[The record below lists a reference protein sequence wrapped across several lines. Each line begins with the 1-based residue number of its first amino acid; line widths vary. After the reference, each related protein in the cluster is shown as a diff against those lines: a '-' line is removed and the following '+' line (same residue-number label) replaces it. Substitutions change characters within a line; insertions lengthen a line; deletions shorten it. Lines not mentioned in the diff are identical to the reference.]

1 MIAHLKK
8 GFTLMELMIVIAITG
23 ILAAA
28 LFPALTGY
36 LGRARDTKK
45 ISEMRQLHTALLAYK
60 TDT

>member
-1 MIAHLKK
+1 MLAHLKK
-8 GFTLMELMIVIAITG
+8 GFTLMELMIVIAIIG
-23 ILAAA
+23 VLAAA

-36 LGRARDTKK
+36 LSRARDTKK

>member
-1 MIAHLKK
+1 MLAHLKK
-8 GFTLMELMIVIAITG
+8 GFTLMELMVVIAIIG
-23 ILAAA
+23 VLSAS

-36 LGRARDTKK
+36 LSRARDTKK